1 MLMRKYGEEIKMEQK
16 RAKKLQ
22 QQARESKRKSRM
34 RRWKNMANTAEEI
47 LLTIGARNNAF

>member
-22 QQARESKRKSRM
+22 QQARESKRKRRM
-34 RRWKNMANTAEEI
+34 RR
-47 LLTIGARNNAF
+47 